1 MCSSENWLWSN
12 VPNCALGG
20 IISTYTCDPAHASQ
34 FLRCLAICIIL
45 FNSVLRLR
53 QKNPPQ
59 IFLHSQVENQ
69 QPSPGAPLPCFA
81 RLNVT
86 LGHQRINKTVE
97 RLQHDHASKV
107 WKWMEK
113 HCKRG
118 VWSGISKEGKLTRTQ
133 ILVTR
138 LVVFFEPFL
147 TTCVVCS
154 TCYHHADHS

>member
-1 MCSSENWLWSN
+1 M
-12 VPNCALGG
+12 PNCALGG
-20 IISTYTCDPAHASQ
+20 IISTYTHDPVHASQ

-45 FNSVLRLR
+45 LNSVLRLR
-53 QKNPPQ
+53 LKNPQ

-107 WKWMEK
+107 WKWYEE

-118 VWSGISKEGKLTRTQ
+118 VWSGIRRRELLTRTK

-138 LVVFFEPFL
+138 LVVFLNLFSLLVLFVPL
-147 TTCVVCS
+147 VTTMRTIRRCIIYM
-154 TCYHHADHS
+154 TC